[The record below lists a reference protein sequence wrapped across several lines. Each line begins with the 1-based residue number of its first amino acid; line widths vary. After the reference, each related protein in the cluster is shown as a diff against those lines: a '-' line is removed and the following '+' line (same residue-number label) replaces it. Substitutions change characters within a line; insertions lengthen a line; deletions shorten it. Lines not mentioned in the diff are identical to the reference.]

1 MKKNMGT
8 ADRIIRLLLAIVLVY
23 LYVTKVVTGTIGIV
37 LLVAGIV
44 LAVTALI
51 NFCPLYRLLGVNTCA
66 VKKRG

>member
-1 MKKNMGT
+1 MGT